1 LTASWRFPDF
11 LLKIDPSIADIMS
24 TTDEVRFSEGR
35 LTTVKS
41 GLESWKEVVIRLDSV
56 LGWEC
61 DWYPAA
67 SAGVLTAAFLW
78 VWYWD
83 PTLLTFIAFLGL
95 MITLLDYLGPKIT
108 SQVFGNNWNL
118 SKEQKYD
125 QVCGDIVSGI
135 ENVEDAFRYMREARG
150 KKPMIHFVVTCLS
163 LLALAWF
170 GNKINNFFLAYLLT
184 MGLVM
189 LPGLQRKGLLQKHM
203 TLLSAKFTELTKGK
217 DAFVK
222 KVE

>member
-1 LTASWRFPDF
+1 MGALGNGETQRKERKDLTASWRFPDF

-56 LGWEC
+56 LG
-61 DWYPAA
+61 
-67 SAGVLTAAFLW
+67 W

>member
-1 LTASWRFPDF
+1 
-11 LLKIDPSIADIMS
+11 MS

-35 LTTVKS
+35 LSTVKS
-41 GLESWKEVVIRLDSV
+41 GLESWKEVVIRVDSV

-61 DWYPAA
+61 DWYPAV
-67 SAGVLTAAFLW
+67 SAGAVTAGFLW

-83 PTLLTFIAFLGL
+83 PTLLTFIAFAGL
-95 MITLLDYLGPKIT
+95 LITLIDYLGPKIT

-125 QVCGDIVSGI
+125 QVCSDIVSGI
-135 ENVEDAFRYMREARG
+135 ENVEEAFRYIREARG
-150 KKPMIHFVVTCLS
+150 KKPMVHFVATCLS
-163 LLALAWF
+163 LLALAWL

-184 MGLVM
+184 LGLMM
-189 LPGLQRKGLLQKHM
+189 LPGLQRRGLLQKHM
-203 TLLSAKFTELTKGK
+203 SMLSAKFTEMTKGK
-217 DAFVK
+217 EAFVK